1 MSFEIIDNTFQV
13 IVLAAMALL
22 AFLLAFRRSSRSC
35 LILAFGYASFM
46 MGTLYYLLHLIIL
59 GHGPQVFYVAECSW
73 MASYFFFLSLEILYW
88 EGLRPPFS
96 PFALAAGV
104 VIAGVVMRVQVFGP
118 SPLMS
123 GALALTF
130 GALAYGLRHYR
141 PGLPWAGVLANR
153 VGSARHADML
163 QGGLNDADDWMGA
176 LMRVQPGAAPGVGKA
191 GAARRYDFERI
202 IGLKPDVI
210 FIITSDPSEPEL
222 RFGIGYHPAFAIPFD
237 DAHTPADYEFRF
249 DELESPL
256 CVSCLPNGLLNG
268 TDYHYLARNTRTVP
282 LTDDLFDND
291 SHCMLNLR
299 SKTLAIVEK
308 DTGRAVRCNIEGYP
322 YVLIWS
328 KPEKPYRFVCI
339 EPWHSLPGEENGP
352 LTWED
357 RPCAAALHPGE
368 TWSTTLCTTF
378 ER

>member
-123 GALALTF
+123 GALALWPTSVF
-130 GALAYGLRHYR
+130 RPCKRKNGSGLMRSHFCLKCPCR
-141 PGLPWAGVLANR
+141 SFCSLPPSSSVITP
-153 VGSARHADML
+153 GSAFTML
-163 QGGLNDADDWMGA
+163 W
-176 LMRVQPGAAPGVGKA
+176 
-191 GAARRYDFERI
+191 
-202 IGLKPDVI
+202 
-210 FIITSDPSEPEL
+210 TS
-222 RFGIGYHPAFAIPFD
+222 
-237 DAHTPADYEFRF
+237 
-249 DELESPL
+249 
-256 CVSCLPNGLLNG
+256 C
-268 TDYHYLARNTRTVP
+268 
-282 LTDDLFDND
+282 
-291 SHCMLNLR
+291 
-299 SKTLAIVEK
+299 
-308 DTGRAVRCNIEGYP
+308 
-322 YVLIWS
+322 
-328 KPEKPYRFVCI
+328 
-339 EPWHSLPGEENGP
+339 
-352 LTWED
+352 
-357 RPCAAALHPGE
+357 
-368 TWSTTLCTTF
+368 
-378 ER
+378 

>member
-1 MSFEIIDNTFQV
+1 MKTDAERMALIRQRTAQLQRQARARQMLLIDAGCMAACLALVVCLGLAMPGWAGTSVALHVSPTGTAGMLSERGADGYILVGVLSFLLGSCVTILLYRLRRSSEKKSTRGTTMSFEIIDNTFQV

-130 GALAYGLRHYR
+130 GALAYLCFSALQKEKRLRPYEIALLFEMLLQILLFVASEFIR
-141 PGLPWAGVLANR
+141 DYTRFSFYYAVDILLTLTLVSFLPHILR
-153 VGSARHADML
+153 
-163 QGGLNDADDWMGA
+163 
-176 LMRVQPGAAPGVGKA
+176 
-191 GAARRYDFERI
+191 E
-202 IGLKPDVI
+202 
-210 FIITSDPSEPEL
+210 EP
-222 RFGIGYHPAFAIPFD
+222 H
-237 DAHTPADYEFRF
+237 
-249 DELESPL
+249 
-256 CVSCLPNGLLNG
+256 
-268 TDYHYLARNTRTVP
+268 
-282 LTDDLFDND
+282 DL
-291 SHCMLNLR
+291 H
-299 SKTLAIVEK
+299 
-308 DTGRAVRCNIEGYP
+308 
-322 YVLIWS
+322 
-328 KPEKPYRFVCI
+328 
-339 EPWHSLPGEENGP
+339 
-352 LTWED
+352 
-357 RPCAAALHPGE
+357 
-368 TWSTTLCTTF
+368 
-378 ER
+378 

>member
-22 AFLLAFRRSSRSC
+22 AFILAFRRSSRSC

-130 GALAYGLRHYR
+130 GTLAYLCFSALQKEKRLRPYEIALLFEMSLQILLFVASGFIR
-141 PGLPWAGVLANR
+141 DYTRFSLYYAVDILLTLTLVSFLPR
-153 VGSARHADML
+153 IL
-163 QGGLNDADDWMGA
+163 Q
-176 LMRVQPGAAPGVGKA
+176 
-191 GAARRYDFERI
+191 E
-202 IGLKPDVI
+202 
-210 FIITSDPSEPEL
+210 EL
-222 RFGIGYHPAFAIPFD
+222 H
-237 DAHTPADYEFRF
+237 
-249 DELESPL
+249 
-256 CVSCLPNGLLNG
+256 
-268 TDYHYLARNTRTVP
+268 
-282 LTDDLFDND
+282 DL
-291 SHCMLNLR
+291 H
-299 SKTLAIVEK
+299 
-308 DTGRAVRCNIEGYP
+308 
-322 YVLIWS
+322 
-328 KPEKPYRFVCI
+328 
-339 EPWHSLPGEENGP
+339 
-352 LTWED
+352 
-357 RPCAAALHPGE
+357 
-368 TWSTTLCTTF
+368 
-378 ER
+378 

>member
-104 VIAGVVMRVQVFGP
+104 VIVAVVMRVQVFGP

-130 GALAYGLRHYR
+130 GALAYLCFSALQEEKRLRPYEISLLFEMSLQIFLFVASGFIR
-141 PGLPWAGVLANR
+141 DYTRFSLYYAVDILLTLTLVSFLPR
-153 VGSARHADML
+153 IL
-163 QGGLNDADDWMGA
+163 Q
-176 LMRVQPGAAPGVGKA
+176 
-191 GAARRYDFERI
+191 E
-202 IGLKPDVI
+202 
-210 FIITSDPSEPEL
+210 EP
-222 RFGIGYHPAFAIPFD
+222 H
-237 DAHTPADYEFRF
+237 
-249 DELESPL
+249 
-256 CVSCLPNGLLNG
+256 
-268 TDYHYLARNTRTVP
+268 
-282 LTDDLFDND
+282 DL
-291 SHCMLNLR
+291 H
-299 SKTLAIVEK
+299 
-308 DTGRAVRCNIEGYP
+308 
-322 YVLIWS
+322 
-328 KPEKPYRFVCI
+328 
-339 EPWHSLPGEENGP
+339 
-352 LTWED
+352 
-357 RPCAAALHPGE
+357 
-368 TWSTTLCTTF
+368 
-378 ER
+378 

>member
-123 GALALTF
+123 GALAYLCFSALQKEKRLRPYEIALLFEMSLQILLFVTSEFIRDYTRFNLYYAVDILLTLTLVSF
-130 GALAYGLRHYR
+130 LPHILR
-141 PGLPWAGVLANR
+141 
-153 VGSARHADML
+153 
-163 QGGLNDADDWMGA
+163 
-176 LMRVQPGAAPGVGKA
+176 
-191 GAARRYDFERI
+191 E
-202 IGLKPDVI
+202 
-210 FIITSDPSEPEL
+210 EP
-222 RFGIGYHPAFAIPFD
+222 H
-237 DAHTPADYEFRF
+237 
-249 DELESPL
+249 
-256 CVSCLPNGLLNG
+256 
-268 TDYHYLARNTRTVP
+268 
-282 LTDDLFDND
+282 DL
-291 SHCMLNLR
+291 H
-299 SKTLAIVEK
+299 
-308 DTGRAVRCNIEGYP
+308 
-322 YVLIWS
+322 
-328 KPEKPYRFVCI
+328 
-339 EPWHSLPGEENGP
+339 
-352 LTWED
+352 
-357 RPCAAALHPGE
+357 
-368 TWSTTLCTTF
+368 
-378 ER
+378 

>member
-123 GALALTF
+123 GALAYLCFSALQKEKRLRPYEIALLFEMSLQILLFVASEFIRDYTRFSLYYVVDILLTLTLVSF
-130 GALAYGLRHYR
+130 LPHILR
-141 PGLPWAGVLANR
+141 
-153 VGSARHADML
+153 
-163 QGGLNDADDWMGA
+163 
-176 LMRVQPGAAPGVGKA
+176 
-191 GAARRYDFERI
+191 E
-202 IGLKPDVI
+202 
-210 FIITSDPSEPEL
+210 EP
-222 RFGIGYHPAFAIPFD
+222 H
-237 DAHTPADYEFRF
+237 
-249 DELESPL
+249 
-256 CVSCLPNGLLNG
+256 
-268 TDYHYLARNTRTVP
+268 
-282 LTDDLFDND
+282 DL
-291 SHCMLNLR
+291 H
-299 SKTLAIVEK
+299 
-308 DTGRAVRCNIEGYP
+308 
-322 YVLIWS
+322 
-328 KPEKPYRFVCI
+328 
-339 EPWHSLPGEENGP
+339 
-352 LTWED
+352 
-357 RPCAAALHPGE
+357 
-368 TWSTTLCTTF
+368 
-378 ER
+378 